1 MLNIDQPTA
10 EDIINNTFKAAGDS
24 VDLINGIIANTKMI
38 NEDPEDKIDTVKR
51 NVEHL
56 ELQVA
61 KDLYASDSVSR
72 TAPASKAAIQSAITA
87 GKAYLA

>member
-1 MLNIDQPTA
+1 MINRDPPTA
-10 EDIINNTFKAAGDS
+10 EEINNTFKAAGDS
-24 VDLINGIIANTKMI
+24 VDLINGIIAGTKMV

-61 KDLYASDSVSR
+61 KDWYVSDSVSR
-72 TAPASKAAIQSAITA
+72 TAPASKAAIQSTITA

>member
-1 MLNIDQPTA
+1 MVNIDQPTA
-10 EDIINNTFKAAGDS
+10 EEINNTFKAAGDS
-24 VDLINGIIANTKMI
+24 VDLINGIIANTKMV
-38 NEDPEDKIDTVKR
+38 NEDPEDKKDTVKR

-61 KDLYASDSVSR
+61 KDWYASDSVAR

-87 GKAYLA
+87 GKAYLV

>member
-1 MLNIDQPTA
+1 MTNIDQPTA
-10 EDIINNTFKAAGDS
+10 EEINNIFKSAGHS
-24 VDLINGIIANTKMI
+24 VDLINGIVAGTKMV

-56 ELQVA
+56 EIQVS
-61 KDLYASDSVSR
+61 KDWYVSDSVSR
-72 TAPASKAAIQSAITA
+72 TAPASKDAIQLAITA

>member
-1 MLNIDQPTA
+1 MVNIDQPTA
-10 EDIINNTFKAAGDS
+10 EDINKTFESAGHS
-24 VDLINGIIANTKMI
+24 VDLINGIVAGTKMV
-38 NEDPEDKIDTVKR
+38 NEDPEDKKDTVKR

-56 ELQVA
+56 EIQVS
-61 KDLYASDSVSR
+61 KDWYVSDSVSR

>member
-1 MLNIDQPTA
+1 MVKQLTV
-10 EDIINNTFKAAGDS
+10 EKINKEFESASHS
-24 VDLINGIIANTKMI
+24 VDLINGIIAGTKMV

-56 ELQVA
+56 ELQVV
-61 KDLYASDSVSR
+61 KDWYVSDSVSR

>member
-10 EDIINNTFKAAGDS
+10 EDINKDFESAGKS
-24 VDLINGIIANTKMI
+24 VDLINGIVAGTKMV

-56 ELQVA
+56 ELQVV
-61 KDLYASDSVSR
+61 KDWYVSDSVSR

>member
-1 MLNIDQPTA
+1 MVNIDQPTA
-10 EDIINNTFKAAGDS
+10 EEINNTFKAAGDS
-24 VDLINGIIANTKMI
+24 VDLINGIIAGTKMV

-61 KDLYASDSVSR
+61 KDWYVSDSVSR

>member
-10 EDIINNTFKAAGDS
+10 EEINNAFKFAGHS
-24 VDLINGIIANTKMI
+24 VDLINGIINGTKMV
-38 NEDPEDKIDTVKR
+38 NEDPEDKVATVKR

-61 KDLYASDSVSR
+61 KDWYVSDSVLR
-72 TAPASKAAIQSAITA
+72 TAPASKDAIQSAITA

>member
-1 MLNIDQPTA
+1 MVNIDQPTA
-10 EDIINNTFKAAGDS
+10 EDINKDFESAGHS
-24 VDLINGIIANTKMI
+24 VDLINGIVAGTKMV

-61 KDLYASDSVSR
+61 KDWYASDSASR
-72 TAPASKAAIQSAITA
+72 TAPASKAAIQSAITV